1 MASYTPLELPYF
13 APAPAPLPTYHEIV
27 AHASSKTPSQ
37 RRRARDVLQI
47 GEQFIV
53 KYGKHIDFMEGE
65 NMLIVRHYTSI
76 PVPIL
81 YAMYQHEPSGDK
93 VIIMEYVAGE
103 VLSNCYGKLDSEQ
116 RAFIA
121 AQLRQHLSELR
132 TKIPSPGFYGLP
144 GGRPYL
150 AHTWTFKRPAGPFAS
165 ADEFLSAYFAAQFS
179 GANLPTRRAIEGL
192 KSEFLVLSAE
202 HSASVFTHGDLQAQN
217 IILRSDGLISI
228 IDWESASFCPEY
240 FEFFIYGTLD
250 MVAAGLEK
258 EKGDVTRYTEM
269 VRLAFKAWDTYCR
282 AKQ

>member
-1 MASYTPLELPYF
+1 MTTYTPLELPYF

-27 AHASSKTPSQ
+27 AHASPKTLSR

-76 PVPIL
+76 PVPTL

-93 VIIMEYVAGE
+93 VIITEYVAGE
-103 VLSNCYGKLDSEQ
+103 VLSSCYEKLDCGQ
-116 RAFIA
+116 KAFIG

-150 AHTWTFKRPAGPFAS
+150 ARTWTFKRRAGPFAS
-165 ADEFLSAYFAAQFS
+165 ASEFLSAYFAAQFT
-179 GANLPTRRAIEGL
+179 GADLPTRRAIEDL
-192 KSEFLVLSAE
+192 KSEFLALGAE
-202 HSASVFTHGDLQAQN
+202 HSASVFTHADLQAQN
-217 IILRSDGLISI
+217 IILRSDGSICI

-250 MVAAGLEK
+250 MVAAGLE
-258 EKGDVTRYTEM
+258 ERKGDATQYTEM
-269 VRLAFKAWDTYCR
+269 VRVVFKAWDTYCKS
-282 AKQ
+282 KQ